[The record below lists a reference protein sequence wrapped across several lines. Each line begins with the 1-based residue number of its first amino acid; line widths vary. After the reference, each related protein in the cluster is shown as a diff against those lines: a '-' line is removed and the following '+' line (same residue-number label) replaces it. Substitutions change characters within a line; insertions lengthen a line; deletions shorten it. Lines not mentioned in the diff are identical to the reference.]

1 MFNEEELKSY
11 GEIFNQLGID
21 SEEEQRKVLEFFYS
35 VGIIVL
41 NQGK

>member
-11 GEIFNQLGID
+11 GEIFNKLGID
-21 SEEEQRKVLEFFYS
+21 CEEEQRKVLEFFYS